1 VLSRRQAAFRA
12 FAELKGVST
21 RLTSSCIAMHP
32 SKDGT
37 TIDVLRITGE
47 IGISRT
53 SETARV
59 YFGTRRQSKG
69 DTPAAGSLV
78 VETLDGDCALDGI
91 HTARLD
97 EFCEGNPVPIETVQ
111 YGDDVIHMLGST
123 ALLPNSRADLALAE
137 VYRGAI
143 PNPGGGG
150 SSEPLKAFCI
160 AVTPSR
166 KLNLDLLIHEDI
178 VPSGR
183 AELLVYS
190 LVPRG
195 PAVPGDPSRIP
206 DLEEIPETLEI
217 RSAGIDTLH
226 IPEFTRYVEL
236 LEHSFGKLAWDSRRF
251 CSWRLQVDFPPYTSQ
266 FSTLVGRSAD
276 DAAGT

>member
-1 VLSRRQAAFRA
+1 MRPPWVSTSPPPPAPPRALSSRVMRSWKAMGNDRPIPAIAEPNPIDVLQGVPGPVPLRRFLRAVSRSGAIARFAKQAEQAVEAFDEFIRESGGTRRKLDAVLSNWQPKSRKQFVLSRRQAAFRA

-97 EFCEGNPVPIETVQ
+97 ARRVLRGRPRSHRDGPV
-111 YGDDVIHMLGST
+111 
-123 ALLPNSRADLALAE
+123 
-137 VYRGAI
+137 RG
-143 PNPGGGG
+143 
-150 SSEPLKAFCI
+150 
-160 AVTPSR
+160 
-166 KLNLDLLIHEDI
+166 
-178 VPSGR
+178 
-183 AELLVYS
+183 
-190 LVPRG
+190 
-195 PAVPGDPSRIP
+195 
-206 DLEEIPETLEI
+206 
-217 RSAGIDTLH
+217 
-226 IPEFTRYVEL
+226 
-236 LEHSFGKLAWDSRRF
+236 
-251 CSWRLQVDFPPYTSQ
+251 
-266 FSTLVGRSAD
+266 
-276 DAAGT
+276 